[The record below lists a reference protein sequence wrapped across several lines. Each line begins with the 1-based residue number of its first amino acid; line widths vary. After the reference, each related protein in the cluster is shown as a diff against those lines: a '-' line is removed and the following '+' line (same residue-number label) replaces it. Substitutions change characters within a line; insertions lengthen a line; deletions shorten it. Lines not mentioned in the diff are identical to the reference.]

1 MPKVVETFEFKK
13 SVGAGKKVYD
23 WDGLMDGKIYAMEEG
38 DDFTCTPESF
48 RQMLYSRAEARG
60 KSVRVDISDNETGPK
75 TVTFQAITLTDE
87 DIASRAAARETRKA
101 IRAAKNG
108 HVAPDA
114 TTGDDTDT
122 VVPSEPEHTPEPDPE
137 PEPLPPPPVAPAPKP
152 FVKGKKPVA
161 K

>member
-1 MPKVVETFEFKK
+1 M
-13 SVGAGKKVYD
+13 
-23 WDGLMDGKIYAMEEG
+23 
-38 DDFTCTPESF
+38 
-48 RQMLYSRAEARG
+48 
-60 KSVRVDISDNETGPK
+60 
-75 TVTFQAITLTDE
+75 TFQAITLTDE